1 MKRLMLVSILSLSAA
16 VAASAA
22 TTCTYL
28 TSGTRMVLQGDCTTD
43 APIMIPNGMT
53 HDGAGHKITAVDPP
67 GANFR
72 GAVLETAGV
81 SADVVNTVIA
91 TDGLANACTEGSDR
105 LAAIRFDGA
114 AGSIRGNTILS
125 INKNPGGARSSCQ
138 EGNAVEVAN
147 FTSPGRLSVN
157 IEGNTIREYQKN
169 AIMVRG
175 DVEGNITDNTITGAG
190 PQGDIGQNGIVLASG
205 ASARIKRNT
214 VTGNA
219 YTGSGWASGGI
230 VVDSGPLHGTNYSFG
245 VDIESNTLV
254 GNDVGVWLMQMNAR
268 KESPETPTRARV
280 ANNLI
285 QNDAVTNGYTYQAGI
300 TDHGNRDVI
309 EGNKI
314 LGAGY
319 DPASVPGKTRAIDD
333 YREN

>member
-16 VAASAA
+16 ALASAA

-28 TSGTRMVLQGDCTTD
+28 TSGTRMVLQADCTTD
-43 APIMIPNGMT
+43 APIVIPNGMT
-53 HDGAGHKITAVDPP
+53 HDGAGHRITAVDPP
-67 GANFR
+67 GDNFR
-72 GAVLETAGV
+72 GAILEAAGL

-91 TDGLANACTEGSDR
+91 TDGLANFCAEGADR

-125 INKNPGGARSSCQ
+125 VNKNPSGGRSSCQ
-138 EGNAVEVAN
+138 EGNAIEVAN
-147 FTSPGRLSVN
+147 FTSPGRLSIN
-157 IEGNTIREYQKN
+157 IQGNTIREYQKN
-169 AIMVRG
+169 GILLRG
-175 DVEGNITDNTITGAG
+175 DVDGIITDNAIAGAG
-190 PQGDIGQNGIVLASG
+190 PQGVIGQNGIVLASG
-205 ASARIKRNT
+205 ASAHILRNR
-214 VTGNA
+214 VSGNA

-268 KESPETPTRARV
+268 KQSPETPTRARV

-300 TDHGNRDVI
+300 VDHGNRDVI

-314 LGAGY
+314 VGAGY
-319 DPASVPGKTRAIDD
+319 DSASAPGKIRAIDD
-333 YREN
+333 YRQD